1 MKKASY
7 CLLRSQLNPNH
18 QLQFQLQ
25 RQFISAVMTKRF
37 DPWISIFRSYEGQ
50 HHISCK
56 ILVFGAVCKKLLKTA
71 PLDKHFPMIAYT
83 FRRKHYYETLCF
95 CIATELS
102 CIYKGIQL
110 ITAKYVPQQ
119 TCQLALRT
127 HSDVRETS
135 GFVITTEPLGFVLT
149 KQVNDFQLR
158 VQPPIHC
165 VLVGKLETPV
175 LWHVTILSA
184 LILAKPA
191 IITTMLGY

>member
-1 MKKASY
+1 MAAGRYIWLQIEY
-7 CLLRSQLNPNH
+7 CVDQSSR
-18 QLQFQLQ
+18 
-25 RQFISAVMTKRF
+25 
-37 DPWISIFRSYEGQ
+37 
-50 HHISCK
+50 
-56 ILVFGAVCKKLLKTA
+56 
-71 PLDKHFPMIAYT
+71 T
-83 FRRKHYYETLCF
+83 FTGLHRKSDCVEATITTLSEKNYETLCF